1 MSKIREPFKCNLHK
15 NVLTA
20 DFCREHKHLFPAGY
34 TDAAPMAEISIE
46 SAKTLDI
53 SLAMLPFD
61 YVVEAEAY
69 GAEITGYNDIFGLR
83 AKGKRLNSAEELPEL
98 PPMDFTGGRLTE
110 IIKAVSLI
118 DKAGYTPCLNIT
130 GLFSLLEIL
139 LPIEKVF
146 SAWRKRQKV
155 LLEFV
160 AGYEKSLIEFI
171 TLALNAGAKVIPT
184 VTLTGLAILG
194 RKNGQQIAKE
204 LVLPFYYEI
213 SRIPNSGIIHVCGVS
228 SDILTAADAAWLEIE
243 LETEKYYSEAIIEQA
258 LATQGIKFFGYGC
271 LHHNRMTGKLTQL
284 LPQRLI
290 FSNNT
295 TLTRR
300 LPNPHIR
307 HTDSEYTVTGYD
319 ANRVLHKEFS
329 QH

>member
-1 MSKIREPFKCNLHK
+1 MKISGAPHK
-15 NVLTA
+15 NILTA
-20 DFCREHKHLFPAGY
+20 DFCRAHKHLFPAGY

-46 SAKTLDI
+46 SAKTLDS
-53 SLAMLPFD
+53 SLAILPFD
-61 YVVEAEAY
+61 YIVEAEAY
-69 GAEITGYNDIFGLR
+69 GAELTGYNDVFGLR
-83 AKGKRLNSAEELPEL
+83 AKGKRLNSVEELPEL
-98 PPMDFTGGRLTE
+98 PPMDFTGGRLPE

-146 SAWRKRQKV
+146 SAWRKKQKV

-213 SRIPNSGIIHVCGVS
+213 SRIPNSGIIYGQLAF
-228 SDILTAADAAWLEIE
+228 DIPSLQAVHLSPEGIFAA
-243 LETEKYYSEAIIEQA
+243 
-258 LATQGIKFFGYGC
+258 
-271 LHHNRMTGKLTQL
+271 
-284 LPQRLI
+284 
-290 FSNNT
+290 
-295 TLTRR
+295 
-300 LPNPHIR
+300 
-307 HTDSEYTVTGYD
+307 
-319 ANRVLHKEFS
+319 
-329 QH
+329 